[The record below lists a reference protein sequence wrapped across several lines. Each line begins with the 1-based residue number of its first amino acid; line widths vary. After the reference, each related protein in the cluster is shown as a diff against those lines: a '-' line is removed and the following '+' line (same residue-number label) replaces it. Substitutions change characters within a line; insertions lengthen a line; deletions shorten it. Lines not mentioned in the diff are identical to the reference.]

1 MDLTTLL
8 VAAALLAVGL
18 LAGYRLGR
26 HRLGSRSSGDV
37 DAMLTGTHSAV
48 QRLEAQ
54 LREIDRERAGSSGAL
69 REQLAALHH
78 TSSELSR
85 QTASLAAALRT
96 PQVRGR
102 WGELQLERIVELA
115 GMAEHCDFDTQ
126 VTVGDAAS
134 GFSRPDL
141 VVRLAGGRVI
151 PVDAKVPFG
160 AWLEAIDR
168 GLSGPDAEHLLTRA
182 RQGDARACRRAGRQ
196 GILAAV
202 PALARVRGD
211 VRTRRAAAGRCPATR
226 PGTDRLR
233 VPAQRRAGHP
243 HHPDHPAAD
252 GRVQLAAGAA
262 LRVRGADPCARPRAA
277 RADRGARR
285 PPAAP
290 RRQPGEVG
298 GALQRHR
305 RVPRV
310 ASAGHRPSVHRPAG
324 RPGAA
329 RDRADR
335 TGAPPPAGAGARRSG
350 RRATDPTSRWFARR
364 RASAGRRDAGCGSG
378 HSVLTRHTLGV
389 PFIAS
394 RCRATRVTVGR

>member
-8 VAAALLAVGL
+8 VATALLVVGL

-168 GLSGPDAEHLLTRA
+168 GLSGPDAEHLLLA
-182 RQGDARACRRAGRQ
+182 HARAMRAH
-196 GILAAV
+196 V
-202 PALARVRGD
+202 DALAGKAYW
-211 VRTRRAAAGRCPATR
+211 RRFQPSPEFVVMFV
-226 PGTDRLR
+226 PGEPLLD
-233 VPAQRRAGHP
+233 
-243 HHPDHPAAD
+243 
-252 GRVQLAAGAA
+252 AA
-262 LRVRGADPCARPRAA
+262 LQRDPELIDYAFRHNVVLATPTTLITLLRTVAFSWRQERLSASAAQIHTLGRELHERIGVLGDHLQRLGGSLAKSVEHFNGTVASLESRVLVT
-277 RADRGARR
+277 ARR
-285 PPAAP
+285 FSDLQGAPELPEIEQIELAP
-290 RRQPGEVG
+290 RRPQAPELTDMDEPREPPGRQSRG
-298 GALQRHR
+298 PSGQQRTPNG
-305 RVPRV
+305 V
-310 ASAGHRPSVHRPAG
+310 S
-324 RPGAA
+324 
-329 RDRADR
+329 
-335 TGAPPPAGAGARRSG
+335 RS
-350 RRATDPTSRWFARR
+350 P
-364 RASAGRRDAGCGSG
+364 
-378 HSVLTRHTLGV
+378 
-389 PFIAS
+389 
-394 RCRATRVTVGR
+394 